1 MKPSADLCIL
11 SRNITK
17 RTMKNKSQLIRFGLI
32 GVINTALDFG
42 LLFILKSIGL
52 MATTA
57 NIFSTSIAF
66 VFSFFANKKYTFRS
80 SGTNIVREMIL
91 FVAVTLFGLW
101 VLQTGV
107 IWLVLPHLS
116 KLLRSSEMGL
126 LVTKLIATA
135 VSMTWNYILYDKLVF
150 KKS

>member
-1 MKPSADLCIL
+1 
-11 SRNITK
+11 
-17 RTMKNKSQLIRFGLI
+17 MKNKSQLIRFGLI

-116 KLLRSSEMGL
+116 KLLRSSEVGL